1 MDHKEHQ
8 KRIRLIA
15 IISTILFLIG
25 LLSVV
30 VTITQFYSFGSVLEL
45 VIGSV
50 IIIFF
55 IVCASSFDIILYKKA
70 DDIDNTWSISLWQL
84 VSKFKMILT
93 VFVVVV
99 LITFSSFHL
108 DGMLCSY
115 VRSFF
120 GIILLCIIGVVQV
133 KLSCHLETVER
144 DCIHFCRT
152 IFVVYN
158 NSYNLSCTQDPAYF
172 GDDSKFT

>member
-50 IIIFF
+50 IIIFV
-55 IVCASSFDIILYKKA
+55 IVCASSFDIIPYEKA
-70 DDIDNTWSISLWQL
+70 DAIDNTWSISLWQL

-108 DGMLCSY
+108 DGMIGSY

-133 KLSCHLETVER
+133 KLSCHLETVGKGLHPFLQN
-144 DCIHFCRT
+144 HFRG
-152 IFVVYN
+152 
-158 NSYNLSCTQDPAYF
+158 L
-172 GDDSKFT
+172 